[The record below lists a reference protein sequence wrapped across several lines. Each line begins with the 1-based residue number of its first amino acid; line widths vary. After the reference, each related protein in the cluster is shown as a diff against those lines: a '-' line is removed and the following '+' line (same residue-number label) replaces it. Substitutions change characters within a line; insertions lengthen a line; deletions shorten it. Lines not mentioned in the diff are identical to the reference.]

1 MKLRDKI
8 LYMSFG
14 AMLVVLGMIL
24 NSLVSG
30 DADAQTPTY
39 FRSITCHDI
48 TIVDKNG
55 KHRGYFGLPRGGK
68 DVILHIYGDDGKTT
82 VAHLGKNANDGEMM
96 FLLQSKSKTD
106 KREVSMGIDE
116 NGGRFDGFN
125 KMGENVVRLAV
136 GSSGG
141 GGVDFRD
148 KFGYVK

>member
-1 MKLRDKI
+1 
-8 LYMSFG
+8 MSFG
-14 AMLVVLGMIL
+14 VMLVVLGMIL

-106 KREVSMGIDE
+106 NSIAVMSIDE
-116 NGGRFDGFN
+116 NGGRFVSRN
-125 KMGENVVRLAV
+125 KMGEGVAFIGVLAD
-136 GSSGG
+136 GG
-141 GGVDFRD
+141 GGMQVND
-148 KFGYVK
+148 KFGYVKKTLQ